1 MPYYAVVKGH
11 KPGIYY
17 NWSDC
22 KRNIHKY
29 SGAIYKKF
37 DLLEDANTFVT
48 TRCHTN
54 SGGSTNEDVSGLVT
68 KYQEYQMLSNE
79 DIVEVYT
86 DGSLFKKNHKNY
98 CGYGYYIPELN
109 IKVSKAISGKKT
121 NNRAEL
127 YAIIESI
134 RVIEELNPRKF
145 IKIYTD
151 SQYSIQIFN
160 ETGEKYKS
168 QNYRK
173 KGTDIINRDLVEI
186 AMDLQDKYI
195 LGFVKVRSHTNNIDN
210 PHIIGNGIAD
220 ELAVK
225 GAIIDY
231 TNSCENI
238 SDYCLSFGKYKNVCI
253 RDLDDNYIQWV
264 LTDKTF
270 SSLCAKNEKYLI
282 DKMILSKW
290 YNNIHD

>member
-1 MPYYAVVKGH
+1 MPFYAVAKGH
-11 KPGIYY
+11 KPGVYD
-17 NWSDC
+17 NWTEC
-22 KRNIHKY
+22 KKSIHKF

-37 DLLEDANTFVT
+37 NLLEDANIFISSRCHPDSNMSTNKDVSDMVT
-48 TRCHTN
+48 TYKDY
-54 SGGSTNEDVSGLVT
+54 SSL
-68 KYQEYQMLSNE
+68 LNE
-79 DIVEVYT
+79 DIVKIYT

-98 CGYGYYIPELN
+98 CGYGYYIPELE
-109 IKVSKAISGKKT
+109 ISVSKAISGKKT

-127 YAIIESI
+127 LAIIEGI
-134 RVIEELNPRKF
+134 QVIGKDNPHKF
-145 IKIYTD
+145 IKIFTD

-160 ETGEKYKS
+160 ETGKKYKS

-186 AMDLQDKYI
+186 AMDLQDTFI
-195 LGFVKVRSHTNNIDN
+195 LGFVKVRAHTNNNTN

-238 SDYCLSFGKYKNVCI
+238 SDYCLSFGKYKNISI
-253 RDLDDNYIQWV
+253 RDLDKSYIQWV
-264 LTDKTF
+264 LTDETF
-270 SSLCAKNEKYLI
+270 SDLCAKNEKYLI
-282 DKMILSKW
+282 DKMILNKW